1 MFHKDDPFTEAE
13 REINKN
19 MVRVMSNQTNDLQE
33 WFSRRPQWLQIAA
46 EQLLQQSEP
55 TATEQ
60 DISELATLCQQE
72 ADGNL
77 SKTTRSFPA
86 SAFSQ
91 GAAGTLRLCSIS
103 DVEGVNALAPKKP
116 LEFGKS
122 NITVVY
128 GSNGSGKSGYVRLL
142 KHVCG
147 ARDSGTLLCNV
158 YKSDSTIQK
167 ACISFEQ
174 NGAEKSHTWSGQGIC
189 DELNSVDIFD
199 TSFGKVFASSE
210 EEVSYEAPVLSFFS
224 SLILTSE
231 KVASALDAE
240 TNRHQSKKPN
250 IPAEK
255 KVTPEGI
262 WYEAIS
268 AKTTTQDIDK
278 HCAFSSADDTEMQ
291 TLQQRLAEQA
301 PAEKA
306 RQLRKQKRHIDT
318 LVQDAQKYLEQ
329 LSGEN
334 YRRIIA
340 AKKKSILKKTAADT
354 AAQKVFSGS
363 ELEGIGSDVW
373 KELWEAARNYSVSA
387 AYKEAEYPNVTDGS
401 RCVLCHQT
409 LSQEAKERLASF
421 ENFVKGEM
429 QKAASD
435 AAKEY
440 ETASQT
446 VETLPTSEALKTR
459 IDAAGIPQ
467 DEVASQ
473 VTDFFAQLQARKDL
487 LPEIDSEEAIPDPL
501 LSPKWIEEANA
512 QSKSL
517 DELAAK
523 YDEDAESDNQEE
535 IKRKL
540 NSLQARKWLSEHHAA
555 IKEEVDRLKLVN
567 QIQEARKLANTNALS
582 KKKGVLAEALIT
594 EAFVQRF
601 NAELKAL
608 GASQVKV
615 ELVKSKVSKGRVLHK
630 LQLRGAS
637 QNGLADVLSE
647 GENRIVSIAAFLADV
662 TGKSNQAPFIFD
674 DPISSLDQSYE
685 EAVVQRLIEL
695 SHDKQVIV
703 FTHRLSLLGTV
714 RHFAE
719 KKSIK
724 PNVVSIRST
733 GWGTGEPAPIPLSQ
747 SDIKTALNTLMNQRY
762 QDAKK
767 ASENG
772 EFEHAEI
779 LLKSICSDFRTLVE
793 RSIENDLLCGIVQR
807 FQRPVQTLKLKG
819 LAKLR
824 GTDCELLDSL
834 MTKYSGFEHSQ
845 PAESPIE
852 LPKPD
857 ELLDDMKKL
866 KSWREEYAKRMK

>member
-1 MFHKDDPFTEAE
+1 M
-13 REINKN
+13 NKK
-19 MVRVMSNQTNDLQE
+19 VGDLSE
-33 WFSRRPQWLQIAA
+33 WFSKRPHWLQIAVTR
-46 EQLLQQSEP
+46 LLHKSEF
-55 TATEQ
+55 T
-60 DISELATLCQQE
+60 DKDVSELATLCQQE
-72 ADGNL
+72 ADGKL
-77 SKTTRSFPA
+77 PKTTCSFPS
-86 SAFSQ
+86 SAFSKV
-91 GAAGTLRLCSIS
+91 ATSTLRLCSIS

-116 LEFGKS
+116 LEFGKG
-122 NITVVY
+122 NITIVY
-128 GSNGSGKSGYVRLL
+128 GNNGSGKSGYVRLL

-147 ARDSGTLLCNV
+147 AHETGTLHRNV
-158 YKSDSTIQK
+158 YKPGSAAQK
-167 ACISFEQ
+167 ANILFEQ
-174 NGAEKSHTWSGQGIC
+174 DGVPKTHTWSGQGIC
-189 DELNSVDIFD
+189 DDLNSVDIFD
-199 TSFGKVFASSE
+199 TSFGKVFVSSE
-210 EEVSYEAPVLSFFS
+210 DEVSYEPPVLSFFS
-224 SLILTSE
+224 SLILACE
-231 KVASALDAE
+231 KVASALDTEA
-240 TNRHQSKKPN
+240 NRHQSKKPN

-268 AKTTTQDIDK
+268 AKTSAQDIDK
-278 HCAFSSADDTEMQ
+278 HCTFSSVNETEMQ

-306 RQLRKQKRHIDT
+306 KQLRKQKQHIDN

-329 LSGEN
+329 LSDEN

-354 AAQKVFSGS
+354 AAEKVFSGS

-373 KELWEAARNYSVSA
+373 KELWEAARKYSVST
-387 AYKEAEYPNVTDGS
+387 AYKEAEYPNVADGS
-401 RCVLCHQT
+401 RCVLCHQPLT
-409 LSQEAKERLASF
+409 QEAKERLTSF

-429 QKAASD
+429 EKAATD
-435 AAKEY
+435 AVKEY

-446 VETLPTSEALKTR
+446 IEALPTLETLKTR

-473 VTDFFAQLQARKDL
+473 VTGFFAQLQARKDL
-487 LPEIDSEEAIPDPL
+487 LPGINSEEAIPDPL
-501 LSPKWIEEANA
+501 LSPKWIDEANA

-517 DELAAK
+517 GELATK
-523 YDEDAESDNQEE
+523 YDEDAKSDNREE
-535 IKRKL
+535 IKKKL
-540 NSLQARKWLSEHHAA
+540 NSLRARKWLSEHRAA
-555 IKEEVDRLKLVN
+555 IGAEVTRLKLLN
-567 QIQEARKLANTNALS
+567 QIQVAKKSTNTKALS
-582 KKKGVLAEALIT
+582 QKKGELAEALIT
-594 EAFVQRF
+594 DAFVQRF

-637 QNGLADVLSE
+637 QNGLADILSE
-647 GENRIVSIAAFLADV
+647 GENRIVSIASFLADV

-695 SHDKQVIV
+695 SQDKQIIV

-714 RHFAE
+714 RHFT
-719 KKSIK
+719 KKKAIK
-724 PNVVSIRST
+724 PDVVSIRSVD
-733 GWGTGEPAPIPLSQ
+733 WGTGEPAPIPLSQ
-747 SDIKTALNTLMNQRY
+747 SDIKSALNTLMKQRY

-779 LLKSICSDFRTLVE
+779 LLKSICSDFRTLLE
-793 RSIENDLLCGIVQR
+793 RSIENDLLCGVVQR
-807 FQRPVQTLKLKG
+807 FQRPVHTLKLKD
-819 LAKLR
+819 LAKLKDA
-824 GTDCELLDSL
+824 DCNFLNLL

-845 PAESPIE
+845 PTESPVE
-852 LPKPD
+852 LPKLD
-857 ELLDDMKKL
+857 EILTDMTSL
-866 KSWREEYAKRMK
+866 KSWREEYTKRMT

>member
-1 MFHKDDPFTEAE
+1 MA
-13 REINKN
+13 N
-19 MVRVMSNQTNDLQE
+19 MIDTLTK
-33 WFSRRPQWLQIAA
+33 WFSERPQWLQIAA
-46 EQLLQQSEP
+46 TRQLQQSELND
-55 TATEQ
+55 E
-60 DISELATLCQQE
+60 DVSELANLCQQE
-72 ADGNL
+72 ADGKL
-77 SKTTRSFPA
+77 PKTTCSFPA
-86 SAFSQ
+86 TAFSQ
-91 GAAGTLRLCSIS
+91 GAAGSLRLCSIS
-103 DVEGVNALAPKKP
+103 EIEGVNALAPKKP
-116 LEFGKS
+116 LEFGKG
-122 NITVVY
+122 NITIVY
-128 GSNGSGKSGYVRLL
+128 GNNGSGKSGYVRLL

-147 ARDSGTLLCNV
+147 ARETGTLHRNV
-158 YKSDSTIQK
+158 YKSGSVAQK

-174 NGAEKSHTWSGQGIC
+174 DGVPKTHTWSGQGVC

-199 TSFGKVFASSE
+199 TSFGKVFVSSE
-210 EEVSYEAPVLSFFS
+210 DEVSYEPPVLSFFS
-224 SLILTSE
+224 SLILACE
-231 KVASALDAE
+231 KVASALDNEAS
-240 TNRHQSKKPN
+240 RRQSKKPN
-250 IPAEK
+250 IPADK

-278 HCAFSSADDTEMQ
+278 HCAFSTADDTEMQ

-306 RQLRKQKRHIDT
+306 RQLRKQKQHIDT

-329 LSGEN
+329 LSDEN
-334 YRRIIA
+334 FQRIIA
-340 AKKKSILKKTAADT
+340 AKKKSILKKTVADT

-409 LSQEAKERLASF
+409 LSLEAKERLASF

-446 VETLPTSEALKTR
+446 IEALPTSEGLKTR

-501 LSPKWIEEANA
+501 LSPKWIETANA

-523 YDEDAESDNQEE
+523 YDEDAKSDNREE
-535 IKRKL
+535 IKKKL
-540 NSLQARKWLSEHHAA
+540 NNLQTRKWLSEHRAA
-555 IKEEVDRLKLVN
+555 IDEEVARFKLLN
-567 QIQEARKLANTNALS
+567 QIQEAKKSTNTKALS
-582 KKKGVLAEALIT
+582 QKKGELAEALIT
-594 EAFVQRF
+594 DAFLQRF
-601 NAELKAL
+601 NSELKAL

-695 SHDKQVIV
+695 SQDKQIIV

-719 KKSIK
+719 KKTIK
-724 PNVVSIRST
+724 PDVVSIRSAD
-733 GWGTGEPAPIPLSQ
+733 WGAGEPAPIPLSQ
-747 SDIKTALNTLMNQRY
+747 SDIKSALNTLMNQRY

-793 RSIENDLLCGIVQR
+793 RSIENDLLCGVVQR
-807 FQRPVQTLKLKG
+807 FQRPVHTLKLKD
-819 LAKLR
+819 LAKLKD
-824 GTDCELLDSL
+824 TDCNLLDSL

-845 PAESPIE
+845 PTESPVE

-857 ELLDDMKKL
+857 DLLADMASL
-866 KSWREEYAKRMK
+866 KTWREDYAKRTA